1 MNEKTKA
8 IAIIVAA
15 IAICMLVYS
24 PLTLA
29 TQTELNFEDEVAT
42 TEIEEYNPKSFKV
55 RPRAR
60 FATWFLKNAQPN
72 EVEGTVVALLQKK
85 LVINVEE
92 RQIRINMPRQWTT
105 ESESLT
111 LNELYEK
118 HLDGQE
124 VVIKVL
130 EADLIDREGLLINIL
145 VGYEISTDSGIK
157 ATACLKVNIET

>member
-8 IAIIVAA
+8 ITIIVAA
-15 IAICMLVYS
+15 VAICMLVYS

-29 TQTELNFEDEVAT
+29 TQTELNFKDEVAI
-42 TEIEEYNPKSFKV
+42 TEIEEYKPKSFKA
-55 RPRAR
+55 RPRVR
-60 FATWFLKNAQPN
+60 FAAWFLKNAQPN

-85 LVINVEE
+85 LVLNVEE
-92 RQIRINMPRQWTT
+92 KQIRVNMPRQWTT

-111 LNELYEK
+111 LNGLYEN
-118 HLDGQE
+118 HLAGQE

-130 EADLIDREGLLINIL
+130 EAELVDKEGLLINIL
-145 VGYEISTDSGIK
+145 LGYELSIDTGIK